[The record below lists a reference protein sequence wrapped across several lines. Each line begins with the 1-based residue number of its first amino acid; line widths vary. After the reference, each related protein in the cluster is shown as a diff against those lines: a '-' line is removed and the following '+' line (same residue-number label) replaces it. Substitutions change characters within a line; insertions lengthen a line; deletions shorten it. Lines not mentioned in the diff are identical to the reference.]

1 MKVLVIGAGVA
12 GLSCALELAEAGV
25 SVEVIDRGPGLGPES
40 CSWFAGGMLAPWCE
54 SVDADPLVTKLGQ
67 EALQWWKK
75 RVPSFV
81 CAGSL
86 VVAQGR
92 DRPELLRFAR
102 RSSNHETLSAQAL
115 SRLEED
121 LGGRFGE
128 ALYFAQE
135 AHMDPRSAMQAL
147 RDPLEERGGRVTYNT
162 NAEHYDGEAD
172 RIVDCRGMGAAADLP
187 DLRGIKGEML
197 LVYTKEVRLGR
208 PIRLLHPRIPLYIVP
223 RGEGLFMVGATMI
236 ECEDRK
242 RITAR
247 SMIELLQGAYALHP
261 AFAEAEVVEIG
272 TDVRPAFP
280 DNLPRIRKRGKRIYV
295 NGLYRHGFLMSPT
308 LAKWTKNVV
317 ISDAYYPEVMD
328 EYPMQRSRNADTG
341 NQLGERLA

>member
-1 MKVLVIGAGVA
+1 MNVLVIGAGVA
-12 GLSCALELAEAGV
+12 GLACALELAEAGV
-25 SVEVIDRGPGLGPES
+25 SVEVIDRGPGLGSES

-67 EALQWWKK
+67 EALLWWKE

-81 CAGSL
+81 CQGSL
-86 VVAQGR
+86 VIAQSR
-92 DRPELLRFAR
+92 DRSELRRFAR
-102 RSSNHETLSAQAL
+102 RSSNHEALSANAL
-115 SRLEED
+115 GLLEED
-121 LGGRFGE
+121 LGGRFEE
-128 ALYFAQE
+128 ALHFAQE
-135 AHMDPRSAMQAL
+135 AHMDPRAALQAL
-147 RDPLEERGGRVTYNT
+147 RDSLEERGGRVTYGVS
-162 NAEHYDGEAD
+162 AEDYLGDAD
-172 RIVDCRGMGAAADLP
+172 RIVDCRGMGAAADLS

-197 LVYTKEVRLGR
+197 LVHTDEVRFQR
-208 PIRLLHPRIPLYIVP
+208 PIRLLHPRIPLYVVP
-223 RGEGLFMVGATMI
+223 RGEGLFMVGATMV
-236 ECEDRK
+236 ECDDRK

-295 NGLYRHGFLMSPT
+295 NGLYRHGFLVSPT

-317 ISDAYYPEVMD
+317 MSDAYYPEVMD
-328 EYPMQRSRNADTG
+328 EHPMQRSRNT
-341 NQLGERLA
+341 NRSNRLGERLA